1 VNHTRIM
8 FYVAYN
14 MGYGRLAVEFITVCF
29 N

>member
-1 VNHTRIM
+1 MHIM

-14 MGYGRLAVEFITVCF
+14 IGYGRLAVEFITACF